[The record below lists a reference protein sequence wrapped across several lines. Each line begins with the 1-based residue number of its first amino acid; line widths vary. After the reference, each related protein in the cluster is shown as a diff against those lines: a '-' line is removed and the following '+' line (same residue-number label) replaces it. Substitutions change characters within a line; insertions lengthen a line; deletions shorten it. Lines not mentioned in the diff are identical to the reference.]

1 MYIKSYISP
10 GLFFIQEAFLTLD
23 SLSYI
28 DYPRKNY
35 FDTFEI
41 LTLEWVAEL
50 SNFLNEFIFFHLFL
64 QGPLYVKGKNNL
76 VTHVK
81 QVKKNDP
88 EMYKMAVDWLFTFIL
103 TLQLIFI

>member
-1 MYIKSYISP
+1 M
-10 GLFFIQEAFLTLD
+10 
-23 SLSYI
+23 SL
-28 DYPRKNY
+28 RG
-35 FDTFEI
+35 
-41 LTLEWVAEL
+41 EWVAEL

-88 EMYKMAVDWLFTFIL
+88 EMYKMAVD
-103 TLQLIFI
+103 